1 MKGIGYIYLTT
12 NLLNGKQYVGQ
23 HLSNCFDTTYKGSG
37 TYIKR
42 AIDKYGWNNF
52 SCEIICWCSTQTQL
66 NEAEDNYIR
75 LLDTMSPNGYNLKR
89 GGSNGEYSKE
99 AKKNCSEAAKKHWE
113 NEDNR
118 LKMSE
123 TMKKYFESEEGI
135 KDRKKHSEFV
145 KSYFANENNR
155 KKMSDAQKRRFTN
168 PEERKKTSEA
178 SKNYYANEDNR
189 KKMSEIKKNYYKSEE
204 GIEHLKKY
212 GETMKKYWGTEE
224 NRKKQSERLK
234 NNPKQSKK
242 VYQYTLDGKFVKEWC
257 SAKEIGRELG
267 YDVGCISRCCNGKQK
282 SAYDYFWTFEP
293 LTKELIT
300 FVTLS

>member
-1 MKGIGYIYLTT
+1 MKEIGYIYLTT
-12 NLLNGKQYVGQ
+12 NLVNGKRYVGQ
-23 HLSNCFDTTYKGSG
+23 HLSDCFDTTYKGSG

-52 SCEIICWCSTQTQL
+52 SCEVICWCSTQTQL

-75 LLDTMSPNGYNLKR
+75 LLDTMSPNGYNLK
-89 GGSNGEYSKE
+89 GGGANGKYSKE
-99 AKKNCSEAAKKHWE
+99 AKKNCSESAKKHWE

-145 KSYFANENNR
+145 KSYFANE
-155 KKMSDAQKRRFTN
+155 
-168 PEERKKTSEA
+168 
-178 SKNYYANEDNR
+178 DNR
-189 KKMSEIKKNYYKSEE
+189 KKMYETQKKYWSIEENHKKHSECMKRVSENPEWLKKNSESHKKYWESEE
-204 GIEHLKKY
+204 GIKTKKRIA
-212 GETMKKYWGTEE
+212 ETMKKYWGDEE

-234 NNPKQSKK
+234 YSPKLCKK
-242 VYQYTLDGKFVKEWC
+242 ILQYTLNGEFVKEWV

-267 YDVGCISRCCNGKQK
+267 YDDGCISKCCNGKQK
-282 SAYDYFWTFEP
+282 SAYGFIWTHQP
-293 LTKELIT
+293 IT
-300 FVTLS
+300 Q